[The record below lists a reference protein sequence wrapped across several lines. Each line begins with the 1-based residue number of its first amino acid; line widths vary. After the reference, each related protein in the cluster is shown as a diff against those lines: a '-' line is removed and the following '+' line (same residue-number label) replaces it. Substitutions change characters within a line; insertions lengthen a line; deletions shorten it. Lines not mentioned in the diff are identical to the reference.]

1 MLWLALRFPSLPL
14 EIFTRGTPSQ
24 EPLAVAAAAGAGAQI
39 VACNRKAQGRG
50 VRAGMPVTAACAL
63 AADLRVR
70 ARDPAAERAALER
83 IAARAHQF
91 TSFVSIAPDA
101 EVLLEISGSLKL
113 FGGLGRLWTQVE
125 RELDGH
131 GHSVSMACA
140 PTPLAAQLFSR
151 AGMPVRIQH
160 NDALRASL
168 AQLPADI
175 LDLPPESK
183 ALLHD
188 IGART
193 IGACLRLP
201 RPGLARRA
209 GRELLDGIARALG
222 DVPDPR
228 PGFVPPAG
236 FAAALQ
242 LPAPVA
248 EAPALLFAGRRL
260 LAELAGFLSAAGK
273 GVQRLRF
280 ELGHESAGATRFELD
295 LVSAT
300 RDLEHLVAVLR
311 ERLER
316 LALPAPATAIALE
329 SALLLPLA
337 ARSRTLLPDA
347 REQAETVARLIER
360 LRARLGKD
368 AVQGLAAVADY
379 RPEYA
384 WRAAEPGAGAEGAWL
399 PLSRPLWI
407 LNVPRPLGEV
417 ADVPQYEGPLALL
430 AGPERIEAGW
440 WDGGDVERDYFIARN
455 PALSLLWVYRER
467 RIGGAWYLH
476 GFFG

>member
-1 MLWLALRFPSLPL
+1 
-14 EIFTRGTPSQ
+14 
-24 EPLAVAAAAGAGAQI
+24 
-39 VACNRKAQGRG
+39 
-50 VRAGMPVTAACAL
+50 
-63 AADLRVR
+63 
-70 ARDPAAERAALER
+70 
-83 IAARAHQF
+83 
-91 TSFVSIAPDA
+91 
-101 EVLLEISGSLKL
+101 
-113 FGGLGRLWTQVE
+113 
-125 RELDGH
+125 
-131 GHSVSMACA
+131 
-140 PTPLAAQLFSR
+140 
-151 AGMPVRIQH
+151 
-160 NDALRASL
+160 
-168 AQLPADI
+168 
-175 LDLPPESK
+175 
-183 ALLHD
+183 
-188 IGART
+188 
-193 IGACLRLP
+193 
-201 RPGLARRA
+201 
-209 GRELLDGIARALG
+209 
-222 DVPDPR
+222 
-228 PGFVPPAG
+228 
-236 FAAALQ
+236 
-242 LPAPVA
+242 
-248 EAPALLFAGRRL
+248 
-260 LAELAGFLSAAGK
+260 
-273 GVQRLRF
+273 VQRLRF

>member
-1 MLWLALRFPSLPL
+1 
-14 EIFTRGTPSQ
+14 
-24 EPLAVAAAAGAGAQI
+24 
-39 VACNRKAQGRG
+39 
-50 VRAGMPVTAACAL
+50 
-63 AADLRVR
+63 
-70 ARDPAAERAALER
+70 
-83 IAARAHQF
+83 
-91 TSFVSIAPDA
+91 
-101 EVLLEISGSLKL
+101 
-113 FGGLGRLWTQVE
+113 
-125 RELDGH
+125 
-131 GHSVSMACA
+131 
-140 PTPLAAQLFSR
+140 
-151 AGMPVRIQH
+151 MPVRIQH